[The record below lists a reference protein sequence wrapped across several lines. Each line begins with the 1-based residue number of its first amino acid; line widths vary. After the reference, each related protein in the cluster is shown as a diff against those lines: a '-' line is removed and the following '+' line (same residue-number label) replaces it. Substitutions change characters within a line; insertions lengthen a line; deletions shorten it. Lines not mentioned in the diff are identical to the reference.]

1 MRRGLAWLTGGLGV
15 AGLLLYRRLR
25 RAPAPEPAPA
35 PHAEEL
41 RRKLDETRAR
51 EDAPAPESA
60 LTDDL
65 ETRRREVHERG
76 RAAVDEMGGSTSPE

>member
-15 AGLLLYRRLR
+15 AGLVLYRKLR
-25 RAPAPEPAPA
+25 RARAPEPGVELAEELRQKLDEARAREEPEPAP
-35 PHAEEL
+35 
-41 RRKLDETRAR
+41 
-51 EDAPAPESA
+51 A

-76 RAAVDEMGGSTSPE
+76 RAAVEEMRSGGEES

>member
-15 AGLLLYRRLR
+15 AGLVVYRKLHRVR
-25 RAPAPEPAPA
+25 APEPAVEP
-35 PHAEEL
+35 AEEL
-41 RRKLDETRAR
+41 RQKLDEARAR
-51 EDAPAPESA
+51 EEPEPAPA

-76 RAAVDEMGGSTSPE
+76 RAAVEEMRGGSEER